1 MSKQYTLH
9 LTEKQARV
17 IVNAL
22 DLYSRIGMG
31 QLKEVAYVLRATQKL
46 NDNTDVEIQER
57 SDQINI
63 IRDRL
68 EAISRYWMNGS
79 GYHSITSQKIS
90 DVFRVAWDI
99 QQVIRHR
106 LAWDKNPKG
115 DITVDFDD
123 ALKTSEEQLPTI
135 ESKDES

>member
-1 MSKQYTLH
+1 MSKRYTLH

-31 QLKEVAYVLRATQKL
+31 QLKEVAYVLRAQNIGAK
-46 NDNTDVEIQER
+46 TDAEIQEH

-68 EAISRYWMNGS
+68 EALSRYWMNGP
-79 GYHSITSQKIS
+79 GYHSIASQKIS

-99 QQVIRHR
+99 QQVVRHR
-106 LAWDKNPKG
+106 LAWDRNPKG
-115 DITVDFDD
+115 DITVDFDN
-123 ALKTSEEQLPTI
+123 ALKTSKEPLPQI